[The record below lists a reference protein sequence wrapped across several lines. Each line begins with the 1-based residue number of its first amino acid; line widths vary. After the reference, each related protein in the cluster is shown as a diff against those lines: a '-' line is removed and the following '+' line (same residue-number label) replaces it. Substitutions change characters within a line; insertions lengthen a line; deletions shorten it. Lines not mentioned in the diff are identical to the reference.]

1 MRPPGCAP
9 FFHVRRVVGRLVVR
23 ESGTIGRQGMSADMV
38 SKGGDTAPIDYEGAA
53 DIFISAFPG
62 ASLAKVYERAV
73 SGAQNAELLGFKREA
88 AALRE
93 TAAVIRRR
101 IAN

>member
-1 MRPPGCAP
+1 
-9 FFHVRRVVGRLVVR
+9 
-23 ESGTIGRQGMSADMV
+23 MSR
-38 SKGGDTAPIDYEGAA
+38 KGEDSAPIDYEAAA

-62 ASLAKVYERAV
+62 ASLAEVYERAV

-93 TAAVIRRR
+93 TAAVLRRR